1 MAKNK
6 QRKKGSSRASTKG
19 SKAQTAASPAGAKV
33 TSQSLASHKGGKKQA
48 AASQSVSDSTS
59 KLVNHGGKAK
69 AAGSKAGAKASMLPS
84 MSRRNALR
92 AVVASVVVVGAGTAI
107 HKHDVQARDLHDLS
121 AIGEGKPAVVQ
132 IHDPSCPLCRR
143 LMGATRKAIE
153 DFPGVAYR
161 VADITTN
168 EGKSFQ
174 AQYDVPN
181 VTLLLFDEQGSHLET
196 LNGVRAADELRELFA
211 QTFGESAMRAAE
223 SLS

>member
-6 QRKKGSSRASTKG
+6 QRKKGSSKKPTNG
-19 SKAQTAASPAGAKV
+19 SKVQTATSQAGAKAS
-33 TSQSLASHKGGKKQA
+33 SQGPASHKSGKKQA
-48 AASQSVSDSTS
+48 AASQSGNGSDS
-59 KLVNHGGKAK
+59 KVVKPGGKAK
-69 AAGSKAGAKASMLPS
+69 AAGSKTGAKASMLPS

-92 AVVASVVVVGAGTAI
+92 AAVASVVVVGAGTAI
-107 HKHDVQARDLHDLS
+107 HRHDVQARDLHDLS
-121 AIGEGKPAVVQ
+121 AIGDGKPAVVQ

-153 DFPGVAYR
+153 DFPSVAYR
-161 VADITTN
+161 VADITTD

-174 AQYDVPN
+174 TKYDVPN

-196 LNGVRAADELRELFA
+196 LNGVRDADELRELFA
-211 QTFGESAMRAAE
+211 QTFGQSAIRDAE